1 MNILRPPIEKCCVEK
16 CNPSFPWKYVI
27 QDAALSNIQGESMS
41 GYKKCQ
47 LLPLDM
53 LLCYNVVVSVRKD
66 RLQDLS
72 SLLTKTF
79 SSFFFIF
86 SLLLLMHFQP
96 KAVLPC
102 AFYVSFPCSSHHLQQ
117 PACMSVFS
125 VIRSSVMMFL
135 LLSPSFSYC
144 AYFLLILYWYYL
156 ILGSVFWD
164 TLYERC
170 TTKDCGDGLQMQF

>member
-1 MNILRPPIEKCCVEK
+1 MEQWLTPQCQGKMRKVLGWWTTRKNITKLCVYTFMNILRPPIEKCCVEK

-79 SSFFFIF
+79 SSFF
-86 SLLLLMHFQP
+86 S
-96 KAVLPC
+96 
-102 AFYVSFPCSSHHLQQ
+102 
-117 PACMSVFS
+117 
-125 VIRSSVMMFL
+125 
-135 LLSPSFSYC
+135 
-144 AYFLLILYWYYL
+144 YFLCY
-156 ILGSVFWD
+156 SS
-164 TLYERC
+164 C
-170 TTKDCGDGLQMQF
+170 TSSLRQSFLVRFMWAFRAALTICNNLPVCLFSQSSGLR